1 MGESSHGVTGLR
13 PPAARCQ
20 SRGPA
25 MMKARTVVLLLAF
38 PAVLLV
44 AGTVGYVLIEGW
56 PVVDA
61 LYMTV
66 ITLTTLGFGEVHPL
80 STGGRWFTMGLALG
94 GVFTFLTAATTIIAL
109 AVSGELWRTFTRS
122 RMERKLEQ
130 ISGHVIVCGHGR
142 MGRLVVHALTPT
154 QLEVVTIDHQPE
166 AIEPAR
172 TDGVLALHGDAGS
185 DAVLERAGVRRA
197 RALVAALGS
206 DADNVFL
213 TLSARALN
221 PKLFIVARA
230 VEEATEGKLT
240 RAGANRVIS
249 PFSLGGYVAAN
260 AILHPTVLD
269 ILELANRAGHLQVQV
284 EEVAVAASS
293 PLCGRTLG
301 DARLR
306 EQPGVLLIA
315 VRRRAG
321 DTIFNPPDTLKPEAD
336 DVLVSMG
343 TRERLDQLERLAGP
357 R

>member
-1 MGESSHGVTGLR
+1 
-13 PPAARCQ
+13 
-20 SRGPA
+20 
-25 MMKARTVVLLLAF
+25 MMKPRQLLLLLAF
-38 PAVLLV
+38 PAVLLI
-44 AGTVGYVLIEGW
+44 AGTIGYVEIEGW
-56 PVVDA
+56 SPLDA

-66 ITLTTLGFGEVHPL
+66 LTVTTVGFGEVHPL
-80 STGGRWFTMGLALG
+80 SIGGRWFTMALALG
-94 GVFTFLTAATTIIAL
+94 GIFTFLTAATTIIAL
-109 AVSGELWRTFTRS
+109 AASGELWRTFVRS
-122 RMERKLEQ
+122 KMERTLEQ

-142 MGRLVVHALTPT
+142 MGRLVVHALTPSG
-154 QLEVVTIDHQPE
+154 LPVVTIDQE
-166 AIEPAR
+166 AEVITPAR
-172 TDGVLALHGDAGS
+172 AEGVIALHGDASS
-185 DAVLERAGVRRA
+185 DALLERAGVRRA

-221 PKLFIVARA
+221 PGLFIVARA

-269 ILELANRAGHLQVQV
+269 TLELANRAGHLQVQI
-284 EEVAVAASS
+284 EEVEVAASS

-321 DTIFNPPDTLKPEAD
+321 DMIFNPPDTLAPEAS

-343 TRERLDQLERLAGP
+343 TRERLDQLERLAGAH
-357 R
+357 